1 MFHKAVITIAENLPE
16 QYVAGYI
23 LAQIQL
29 FEQNIVCARLMEEPD
44 YSFIDVLK
52 DSKDKLYLYANS
64 IGLDTMEIQQ
74 SIEFVERIEN
84 ISM

>member
-1 MFHKAVITIAENLPE
+1 MFHKAVITIAENLPK

-29 FEQNIVCARLMEEPD
+29 FEQNIVAERLEEEPN

-52 DSKDKLYLYANS
+52 DSRDKLYLYANS

>member
-1 MFHKAVITIAENLPE
+1 MFHKSIIATAENLPK
-16 QYVAGYI
+16 QYVAGYV

-29 FEQNIVCARLMEEPD
+29 FEQNIVAERLAEEPD